1 MLTCAQD
8 YLRLLPK
15 LAALFTQIAR
25 HDPDLARQAR
35 RAAASVALNL
45 AEGDGSTNGNRKVR
59 FELAYASL
67 KETQMALQVAVVF
80 GYIGPL
86 DAELERG
93 LDGVA
98 ASLWRLMNPR

>member
-1 MLTCAQD
+1 
-8 YLRLLPK
+8 
-15 LAALFTQIAR
+15 
-25 HDPDLARQAR
+25 
-35 RAAASVALNL
+35 
-45 AEGDGSTNGNRKVR
+45 
-59 FELAYASL
+59 
-67 KETQMALQVAVVF
+67 MALQVAVVF